1 MERTLIVLKPDAV
14 QRQLV
19 GTILERFEKRGLRI
33 TAMKLMQ
40 VDRPLAE
47 KHYAVHAGKF
57 FYEGLVN
64 YITSGPVAV
73 MVLEGVEAI
82 GVVRKMIGKTRP
94 HEAEPGTIRG
104 DFALTGLRNLVH
116 ASDAI
121 ETAQAE
127 IALYF
132 RDEEIV
138 NYSRDVDR
146 WIYED

>member
-1 MERTLIVLKPDAV
+1 MERTLIILKPDTV
-14 QRQLV
+14 QRQIV

-33 TAMKLMQ
+33 IAMKLMQ
-40 VDRPLAE
+40 VTRPLAE

-57 FYEGLVN
+57 FYDGLVD
-64 YITSGPVAV
+64 YITSGPVV
-73 MVLEGVEAI
+73 VLVLEGVEAI

-116 ASDAI
+116 ASDALD
-121 ETAQAE
+121 TAQAE

-132 RDEEIV
+132 QDDELLS
-138 NYSRDVDR
+138 YSRDVDR